1 VSAGLAAL
9 VVLAAQRLLHVPAE
23 NIAEP
28 VLAGE
33 VTG

>member
-1 VSAGLAAL
+1 
-9 VVLAAQRLLHVPAE
+9 VVLVAQGLLHVPAE

-33 VTG
+33 TTG